1 MLLKSRA
8 CQVVVIGG
16 GSVGL
21 LYAARLALAGQPVTI
36 VTRSSLQANQ
46 LNERGLSF
54 QKLNGE
60 TVTIPV
66 TASPIEEGLPEGNL
80 YLLTVKQPD
89 LHSVL
94 PTLKGVDLEA
104 RVIALQ
110 NGMGHYELLRTILT
124 ETQCFFAI
132 NTEGARRLSPTEVVH
147 TGTGTLRV
155 GSWETSDCND
165 PLIRTFVEW
174 AISTGMEAVYEK
186 AIQPFAWRKL
196 IANALINPLTALFE
210 IPNGALLENS
220 HAQQLMRAL
229 FVEAA
234 AVAAYAGQKIEDAD
248 LQEIVS
254 ICRNTSRNL
263 SSMLQD
269 IKKRRPT
276 EVQSINGYLV
286 QVGQKAGIPTPLH
299 ETLLRVILL
308 KSDMGIRKEGGDSR

>member
-1 MLLKSRA
+1 MLLEPKTL
-8 CQVVVIGG
+8 QVVVIGG

-54 QKLNGE
+54 TRLDGE
-60 TVTIPV
+60 SITVPV
-66 TASPIEEGLPEGNL
+66 TARPIEEGLPVGKL

-89 LHSVL
+89 LGSVL
-94 PTLKGVDLEA
+94 PALQGLGSEA

-110 NGMGHYELLRTILT
+110 NGMGHYELLRTVLS
-124 ETQCFFAI
+124 EAQCFFAI

-147 TGTGTLRV
+147 TGTGILRV
-155 GSWETSDCND
+155 GSWEASDHSD
-165 PLIRTFVEW
+165 PCIGWFVQW
-174 AISTGMEAVYEK
+174 ALSSGIEAVYEK

-210 IPNGALLENS
+210 IPNGALLENE
-220 HAQQLMRAL
+220 HTKQLMRQL
-229 FVEAA
+229 FMEAA
-234 AVAAYAGQKIEDAD
+234 TVAAYAGQKIEEAD

-269 IKKRRPT
+269 IQKRRPT

-286 QVGQKAGIPTPLH
+286 RLGKEAGIPTPLH
-299 ETLLRVILL
+299 ATLLQVILL
-308 KSDMGIRKEGGDSR
+308 KSDMGIWKEGGDSR